1 MNNTS
6 KYKSSN
12 EWIKQSEYD
21 FKTAAAMYN
30 SGRYIYC
37 IFMCHLSIE
46 KALKAHYTA
55 TNKSNP
61 PKTHNLN
68 YLLSNTNLEFKNE
81 FRDFIEELNDKSVPT
96 RYPDDL
102 NRILKNFK
110 KKDSGILLNKT
121 KQLLK
126 WLKTQL

>member
-1 MNNTS
+1 MNNTA

-12 EWIKQSEYD
+12 EWIKQAEYD
-21 FKTAAAMYN
+21 IKTASAMYN

-46 KALKAHYTA
+46 KALKAHYA
-55 TNKSNP
+55 ETNKSNP

-68 YLLSNTNLEFKNE
+68 YLLSKTNLKPVKDFQ
-81 FRDFIEELNDKSVPT
+81 DFIEELNDKSVPT
-96 RYPDDL
+96 RYPDDIK
-102 NRILKNFK
+102 RILKNFK
-110 KKDSGILLNKT
+110 KKDSSILLNKS

>member
-1 MNNTS
+1 MNNAA
-6 KYKSSN
+6 KYKTST
-12 EWIKQSEYD
+12 EWIKQAEYD
-21 FKTAAAMYN
+21 LKTAQAMHR

-46 KALKAHYTA
+46 KALKARYTA
-55 TNKSNP
+55 VNKSNP

-68 YLLSNTNLEFKNE
+68 FLLSKTNLNLSNKFS
-81 FRDFIEELNDKSVPT
+81 DFVEELNDKSVPT

-102 NRILKNFK
+102 KRILKDLK
-110 KKDSGILLNKT
+110 KKDSLQILNKT
-121 KQLLK
+121 KTLLK